1 MSVRVK
7 WGLVV
12 GLLVAALI
20 ASLYLAGWA
29 TLMLLQEMRY
39 TLSWNTYWGYW
50 QVVHDPAWRA
60 YAWKIQLGG
69 LIGFGPPLLL
79 YGLLLMGLLRSRF
92 SHRDDTLYGNARFAR
107 LGDLRKHELL
117 LDEPTGIIVGRHGT
131 RFIRIGK
138 SRHVAMIAGTRAGKG
153 VSIVI
158 PNALEWLHSLVMF
171 DIKFEG
177 HGLTAGHRA
186 TLGSVH
192 LFNPFADDGRT
203 ARWNP
208 LSYVRLDLRLRD
220 GDINGIAACLYP
232 DAPGQDP
239 FWQNVSR
246 DAFKAIVHYLFDHYL
261 HLKNEQIDDHAKL
274 SFPTLGKVY
283 RTLSGEGA
291 WPGEK
296 KHDYFQRLMS
306 EPYVSA
312 AARGGLHNLC
322 DLPPETFASAVG
334 TTMSPLHIFGNPTVD
349 AATAVDDFD
358 LTTIRKTV
366 QTIYVGVAPN
376 RLAEAK
382 GILNLFMEQA
392 IKHNGGEQMGT
403 NKELKYQCLFLL
415 DEFAALG
422 KVEIIPNSLNWIASY
437 GIRYL
442 FILQSKA
449 QLEAIYGAAVAQAM
463 VANMGVQA
471 VLTPREQRDA
481 EDYSQMIGEV
491 TIRRKQRT
499 RNYGRGSGSYSE
511 TEVLEKRRLMTADE
525 VKQLSTKRIL
535 VFVEGLGYAIN
546 AKKIFYYEDA
556 YFKKRLLPAPPVPK
570 LTLSGDKSATRS

>member
-1 MSVRVK
+1 MA
-7 WGLVV
+7 V
-12 GLLVAALI
+12 GLLAVSLI
-20 ASLYLAGWA
+20 GGLYLAGWA
-29 TLMLLQEMRY
+29 TLMLLQEVRY
-39 TLSWNTYWGYW
+39 ALSWNTYLTYW

-69 LIGFGPPLLL
+69 IAGFGLPLLL
-79 YGLLLMGLLRSRF
+79 CFFLLIGLLRSGASR
-92 SHRDDTLYGNARFAR
+92 RDSVLYGSARFATR
-107 LGDLRKHELL
+107 HDLRKHELL
-117 LDEPTGIIVGRHGT
+117 LDEPTGIVVGRHGST
-131 RFIRIGK
+131 FIKIGK
-138 SRHVAMIAGTRAGKG
+138 SRHVVVIAGTRAGKG
-153 VSIVI
+153 VSVVL
-158 PNALEWLHSLVMF
+158 PNALEWGQSLVML

-177 HGLTAGHRA
+177 HAISAGHRA
-186 TLGSVH
+186 TLGPVH
-192 LFNPFADDGRT
+192 LFNPFAEDGCT

-208 LSYVRLDLRLRD
+208 LSYVRLDPRLRD
-220 GDINGIAACLYP
+220 GNINGIAACLYP

-261 HLKNEQIDDHAKL
+261 HLKNEQQTSVLAKQT
-274 SFPTLGKVY
+274 FPTLGKVY
-283 RTLSGEGA
+283 RILSGEGA
-291 WPGEK
+291 GRGEK
-296 KHDYFQRLMS
+296 KHDYFQRLMA
-306 EPYVSA
+306 EPYVGA
-312 AARGGLHNLC
+312 AARAGLRNLC

-334 TTMSPLHIFGNPTVD
+334 TTLSPLHIFGNPLVD
-349 AATAVDDFD
+349 AATAADDFD
-358 LTTIRKTV
+358 LTTIRKTI

-392 IKHNGGEQMGT
+392 IKRNGGEQMGT
-403 NKELKYQCLFLL
+403 NKDLKYQCLFLL

-422 KVEIIPNSLNWIASY
+422 KVEIIANSLNWIASY

-442 FILQSKA
+442 FVLQSKA

-499 RNYGRGSGSYSE
+499 RNYGQSGGGYSE

-525 VKQLSTKRIL
+525 VKQLSPKRIL
-535 VFVEGLGYAIN
+535 IFVEGLGYAIL
-546 AKKIFYYEDA
+546 AKKIFYYQDA
-556 YFKKRLLPAPPVPK
+556 YFKKRLLPPPPVPK
-570 LTLSGDKSATRS
+570 LKLSDDKPQRPAPKLELVA